1 MQTTSQAPLVTLGL
15 ILRRLLATS
24 QSLQAAAIVF
34 SGIFLA
40 DRLFTWYV
48 FPAYKDFLEARF
60 SVTWELIDT
69 AFAPVV
75 WVVFTGLVLGSL
87 TVVITFAAQSVP
99 KLIDLYMSH
108 WMSLLYVWW
117 TIGCTIHDLTI
128 KIVAESGIPLVPS
141 FVFNY
146 HVLLPLYLL
155 SIFPFIMVILIS
167 TKTSRVIQSLL
178 QGADK
183 TLAKLSKLGPDA
195 KLPENLHGSRQYFLF
210 EALNQL
216 TDLLTYVPYKES
228 KAEVIEGFGWLLARY
243 LDYKPKLPN
252 EFFKVHPRVREDIS
266 FRTMQGQLPDL
277 EEAHTFFE
285 QKALVLLGNGY
296 ITFLETGQFDLSTLC
311 AEQLNKLGKRA
322 LEAGDEPLIEVVTIR
337 FNTHVRFGIKHGQ
350 TNNEPRN
357 LYNLVFHYGEFVRHL
372 VEHNAQARV
381 KTCFGHFV
389 FYGLN
394 CFNACTQAPALAF
407 ILDVIAVEMNKA
419 LILMHQK
426 QWDAEF
432 FQERFKEFLTLDNFQ
447 NVDRD
452 FAVNFFSKN
461 VGVRLM
467 HIGLALYFLDIG
479 NEEKARQVAKDTMQD
494 YQLLGHELFNK
505 TMGMI
510 FARLKFAGPAFWE
523 DTDRGNLNMYYTPHP
538 QHIERFQE
546 LQQECQS
553 ELATPIKVA

>member
-1 MQTTSQAPLVTLGL
+1 MQTTPHSPLVTLGL
-15 ILRRLLATS
+15 IVRRLLATS
-24 QSLQAAAIVF
+24 QSLQAALIVF
-34 SGIFLA
+34 TGIILG
-40 DRLFTWYV
+40 DRLFTWFV

-60 SVTWELIDT
+60 PVTWELIDT

-108 WMSLLYVWW
+108 WISLLYVWW
-117 TIGCTIHDLTI
+117 CIGCTIHNLTI
-128 KIVAESGIPLVPS
+128 KIVAESGIPMVPS

-146 HVLLPLYLL
+146 HVLLPLYML

-178 QGADK
+178 HGADE
-183 TLAKLSKLGPDA
+183 TLEKLSQLGPDA
-195 KLPENLHGSRQYFLF
+195 LLQERVRGSRQYFLF
-210 EALNQL
+210 ETLNQL
-216 TDLLTYVPYKES
+216 TDLLTYIPYKES
-228 KAEVIEGFGWLLARY
+228 KAEVIEGMGWLLHCY
-243 LDYKPKLPN
+243 LEYKPKLPA
-252 EFFKVHPRVREDIS
+252 EFFKIHERVREDIS
-266 FRTMQGQLPDL
+266 FRTMQGQLPEL

-322 LEAGDEPLIEVVTIR
+322 LEVKDEPLIEVVTIR
-337 FNTHVRFGIKHGQ
+337 FNTHVRFGVKHGQ
-350 TNNEPRN
+350 ANNEPRN

-372 VEHNAQARV
+372 IEHNAQARV

-389 FYGLN
+389 FYGQN

-432 FQERFKEFLTLDNFQ
+432 FQERFRQFLMLDNFQ

-467 HIGLALYFLDIG
+467 HIGLALHFLNEG
-479 NEEKARQVAKDTMQD
+479 EEEKTRQVAKDTMED
-494 YQLLGHELFNK
+494 YQLLGPDLFNK

-510 FARLKFAGPAFWE
+510 FARLKFAGPTFWE
-523 DTDRGNLNMYYTPHP
+523 DTDRGNLNIYYTPHP
-538 QHIERFQE
+538 EYIERFQE
-546 LQQECQS
+546 LQQECLS
-553 ELATPIKVA
+553 ELATPMKVA

>member
-1 MQTTSQAPLVTLGL
+1 MPSAPHSPLVTLGL
-15 ILRRLLATS
+15 IVRRLLATS
-24 QSLQAAAIVF
+24 QSLQAAVLVF
-34 SGIFLA
+34 AGILLA
-40 DRLFTWYV
+40 DRGFTGFV
-48 FPAYKDFLEARF
+48 FPAYKSFLEARF
-60 SVTWELIDT
+60 SVTWDQIDT
-69 AFAPVV
+69 AFAPIV

-108 WMSLLYVWW
+108 WLSLFYVWW
-117 TIGCTIHDLTI
+117 CIGCTIHNLTI
-128 KIVAESGIPLVPS
+128 KIVAETGIPMVPS

-146 HVLLPLYLL
+146 HLLLPLFLL
-155 SIFPFIMVILIS
+155 SVFPFIMVILIS
-167 TKTSRVIQSLL
+167 TKTGRVIQSLL
-178 QGADK
+178 QGAERS
-183 TLAKLSKLGPDA
+183 LERLSKLGP
-195 KLPENLHGSRQYFLF
+195 KGQLHERTRGSRQYYLF

-228 KAEVIEGFGWLLARY
+228 KAEVIEGMGWLLHRY
-243 LDYKPKLPN
+243 LKHKPTLP
-252 EFFKVHPRVREDIS
+252 ESFFQIHPRVREDIS

-277 EEAHTFFE
+277 EKANTFFE

-322 LEAGDEPLIEVVTIR
+322 LEVKDEPLLEVVTVR

-350 TNNEPRN
+350 ANNEPRN

-389 FYGLN
+389 FYGQN

-407 ILDVIAVEMNKA
+407 ILDVIAVEMNKS

-432 FQERFKEFLTLDNFQ
+432 FQERFVQFLMLDNFQ
-447 NVDRD
+447 NVDRE
-452 FAVNFFSKN
+452 FAINFFSKN

-467 HIGLALYFLDIG
+467 HIGLALYFLEVG
-479 NEEKARQVAKDTMQD
+479 EQEKARQVAKDTMQD
-494 YQLLGHELFNK
+494 YQLLGADLFNK

-510 FARLKFAGPAFWE
+510 FGRLQFAGPTFWE

-538 QHIERFQE
+538 QHIERFKE
-546 LQQECQS
+546 LQQESLS
-553 ELATPIKVA
+553 ELATPLKVS

>member
-1 MQTTSQAPLVTLGL
+1 MQTTPHSPLVTLGL
-15 ILRRLLATS
+15 IVRRLLATS
-24 QSLQAAAIVF
+24 QSLQAALIVF
-34 SGIFLA
+34 TGIILG
-40 DRLFTWYV
+40 DRLFTWFV

-60 SVTWELIDT
+60 PVTWELIDT

-108 WMSLLYVWW
+108 WISLLYVWW
-117 TIGCTIHDLTI
+117 CIGCTIHNLTI
-128 KIVAESGIPLVPS
+128 KIVAESGIPMVPS

-146 HVLLPLYLL
+146 HVLLPLYML

-178 QGADK
+178 HGADE
-183 TLAKLSKLGPDA
+183 TLEKLSQLGPDA
-195 KLPENLHGSRQYFLF
+195 LLQERVRGSRQYFLF
-210 EALNQL
+210 ETLNQL
-216 TDLLTYVPYKES
+216 TDLLTYIPYKES
-228 KAEVIEGFGWLLARY
+228 KAEVIEGMGWLLHCY
-243 LDYKPKLPN
+243 LEYKPKLPN
-252 EFFKVHPRVREDIS
+252 KFFKVHPRVREDIS
-266 FRTMQGQLPDL
+266 FRTMQGQLPEL

-322 LEAGDEPLIEVVTIR
+322 LEVKDEPLIEVVTIR
-337 FNTHVRFGIKHGQ
+337 FNTHVRFGVKHGQ
-350 TNNEPRN
+350 ANNEPRN

-372 VEHNAQARV
+372 IEHNAQARV

-389 FYGLN
+389 FYGQN

-432 FQERFKEFLTLDNFQ
+432 FQERFRQFLMLDNFQ

-467 HIGLALYFLDIG
+467 HIGLALHFLNEG
-479 NEEKARQVAKDTMQD
+479 EEEKTRQVAKDTMQD
-494 YQLLGHELFNK
+494 YQLLGPDLFNK

-510 FARLKFAGPAFWE
+510 FARLKFAGPTFWE
-523 DTDRGNLNMYYTPHP
+523 DTDRGNLNIYYTPHP
-538 QHIERFQE
+538 EYIERFQE
-546 LQQECQS
+546 LQQECLS
-553 ELATPIKVA
+553 ELATPMKVA